1 MVNGSDILNDL
12 HARGLVQDTT
22 DEAALRLRLDEGP
35 ITVYCG
41 FDPTANSLHIGN
53 LVPLL
58 LLRRFQQFGHI
69 PIALAGGATGMVGD
83 PSGRSD
89 ERNLLDN
96 DTLSANLA
104 AIRSQLAAIVD
115 MDAGAVLADNREWT
129 VEMSALEFL
138 RDVGKHVTVNT
149 MLAKESIKSRLEG
162 EQGISFTEFSY
173 MLLQANDFVELNS
186 RHGCELQVGGSDQWG
201 NITAGIDM
209 IRRRNQRAVHGL
221 TVPLVTRSDGAKF
234 GKTADGAVWLSAERT
249 LPYEFHQYFMR
260 TDDRDVER
268 FLLQLTMLPVDD
280 VALVMAEHEKAP
292 EARHAQGVLADAV
305 TALIHGDAAVR
316 RARLAAGALFGGG
329 VLDSEAL
336 EALRGVV
343 AETALDTD
351 AVGTDEP
358 AIDLLVATG
367 VCSSRS
373 DARRTIEQGGIRVN
387 GEKVTSASQAVVFVD
402 GQFALVQRGKKQ
414 RHLAVKST

>member
-1 MVNGSDILNDL
+1 VNGSDILDDL

-22 DEAALRLRLDEGP
+22 DEAVLRRRLDEGP

-41 FDPTANSLHIGN
+41 FDPTADSLHIGN

-58 LLRRFQQFGHI
+58 LLRRFQQFGHV
-69 PIALAGGATGMVGD
+69 PIVLAGGATGMVGD

-96 DTLSANLA
+96 ETLNTNLA

-115 MDAGAVLADNREWT
+115 MESGAVLADNREWT
-129 VEMSALEFL
+129 VEMSAIEFL

-173 MLLQANDFVELNS
+173 MLLQANDFVELNA
-186 RHGCELQVGGSDQWG
+186 RYGCELQVGGSDQWG

-209 IRRRNQRAVHGL
+209 VRRRNQRPVHGL

-260 TDDRDVER
+260 TDDRDVKR
-268 FLLQLTMLPVDD
+268 FLLQLTMMSIGE
-280 VALVMAEHEKAP
+280 VASAMAEHEKAP

-305 TALIHGDAAVR
+305 TALIHGEAAVR

-329 VLDSEAL
+329 ALDGEAL
-336 EALRGVV
+336 EALRGIV
-343 AETALDTD
+343 AETALDAS
-351 AVGTDEP
+351 AVGIEEP
-358 AIDLLVATG
+358 AVDLLVATG

-373 DARRTIEQGGIRVN
+373 DARRTIEQGGIRIN
-387 GEKVTSASQAVVFVD
+387 GEKVTSPAQLVDFVD

-414 RHLAVKST
+414 RHLAVKSA